1 MEGRKM
7 ADSSIDWGLAFNTM
21 LLMELL
27 RADAE
32 TPEAAA
38 EKFVKELFDIPETV
52 DLLAETPE
60 ERRARSTKWYAQEW
74 EKIMQEMEEMKMS
87 EDTTR
92 LGNPASGCCRESWVR
107 FDGRNNEKRTGI
119 ENLQEDRRGWSRQ

>member
-7 ADSSIDWGLAFNTM
+7 ADSSIDCGLVFDTLLLIAF
-21 LLMELL
+21 LQS
-27 RADAE
+27 DAE

-38 EKFVKELFDIPETV
+38 EKFVKKLFDIPGDV

-60 ERRARSTKWYAQEW
+60 ERRARSAKWYAQEW
-74 EKIMQEMEEMKMS
+74 EKIKQEIEKTKIS

-92 LGNPASGCCRESWVR
+92 PGNPASGCCRGSWVR
-107 FDGRNNEKRTGI
+107 FDGRNDEH
-119 ENLQEDRRGWSRQ
+119 

>member
-1 MEGRKM
+1 M
-7 ADSSIDWGLAFNTM
+7 ADSAIDWGLAFNTM

-60 ERRARSTKWYAQEW
+60 ERRARSAKWYAQEW
-74 EKIMQEMEEMKMS
+74 ERIMKEMEEMKMS

-92 LGNPASGCCRESWVR
+92 LGNPASGCCWGSWAR
-107 FDGRNNEKRTGI
+107 FDGRNNEH
-119 ENLQEDRRGWSRQ
+119 

>member
-1 MEGRKM
+1 M

-32 TPEAAA
+32 TPEDAA

-60 ERRARSTKWYAQEW
+60 ERHARSAKWYAQEW
-74 EKIMQEMEEMKMS
+74 EKIMQEIEEMKMS

-92 LGNPASGCCRESWVR
+92 LGNPASG
-107 FDGRNNEKRTGI
+107 
-119 ENLQEDRRGWSRQ
+119 

>member
-60 ERRARSTKWYAQEW
+60 ERRARSAKWYAQEW
-74 EKIMQEMEEMKMS
+74 EKIMQDMRKGE
-87 EDTTR
+87 
-92 LGNPASGCCRESWVR
+92 
-107 FDGRNNEKRTGI
+107 
-119 ENLQEDRRGWSRQ
+119 